1 MVGLVHYTVYGR
13 EPQCSLPGHSV
24 DGGLKMIDRKVHAI
38 LNNINRKLN
47 ETPDGSYIVYSLI
60 SESRPYRFGI
70 LAKYDIPPGEVKKKE
85 NKTSK
90 ATRRPSLMIVF
101 PIRPQQVVVVMV
113 LVAALALV
121 AVALVLP
128 SAFSAPVPA
137 LAPFSTGPHSDASQE
152 DLLDGFLF

>member
-24 DGGLKMIDRKVHAI
+24 DGGLKMIDRKVRAI
-38 LNNINRKLN
+38 LNNINRKIN

-90 ATRRPSLMIVF
+90 ATRRPSLITVF
-101 PIRPQQVVVVMV
+101 PIRPKQVMV
-113 LVAALALV
+113 MMMMMMILV

-128 SAFSAPVPA
+128 SASSAPLPA
-137 LAPFSTGPHSDASQE
+137 LAPFSTSPRSDASQE
-152 DLLDGFLF
+152 DLLDP